1 MSKLWRAAAVAL
13 GVIFATCAARAAT
26 LESVIVHY
34 DAGRYWLDAAAYM
47 AAPREAIFVI
57 LTDYDRFGRISSVYK
72 EYGFL
77 EPAADG
83 TPVVFTRM
91 EGCVLIFCRSLM
103 RVELLESE
111 APGLIRTITLP
122 EQSDFEHSVSEWRL
136 EPEADGT
143 RLLYHLEMVPA
154 FWVPPIIGPWILQR
168 KLQSGGARAVER
180 IERLAQE
187 LSPEL
192 AAR

>member
-1 MSKLWRAAAVAL
+1 MSTLWRAAAVAL
-13 GVIFATCAARAAT
+13 GVILATWVARAAT
-26 LESVIVHY
+26 LESVIVRY
-34 DAGRYWLDAAAYM
+34 EAGRYALDADAFM

-57 LTDYDRFGRISSVYK
+57 LTDYDRFGRISSAYK

-77 EPAADG
+77 DPAKDG

-122 EQSDFEHSVSEWRL
+122 EHSDFEHSVSEWRL
-136 EPEADGT
+136 EPEDGGT
-143 RLLYHLEMVPA
+143 RVLYHLEMVPA
-154 FWVPPIIGPWILQR
+154 FWVPPIVGPWILQR
-168 KLQSGGARAVER
+168 KLQVGGARAVER

-187 LSPEL
+187 LSPKL